1 MTTKVIWRVLVI
13 ITQICLHKLLFVYW
27 PLLEIL
33 LNTCLTSSLPAT
45 IKNITLKCSQLIVK
59 LICPNKHENTWKS
72 QLGVTQC
79 SKGNLI
85 ISAAV
90 LCSRNMFEKI
100 AWYFS
105 IANIQWIT
113 KTNYYVIQKKFLAG
127 DVDLNY
133 FHMNASL
140 VSRLNILKGSVR
152 YVETEDMV
160 ILGIKKNV
168 THSLTHFSP
177 VSHFYT
183 P

>member
-27 PLLEIL
+27 SLLEIL

-59 LICPNKHENTWKS
+59 LICPNKHENIWKS

-160 ILGIKKNV
+160 ILGNKKNMSH
-168 THSLTHFSP
+168 TH
-177 VSHFYT
+177 
-183 P
+183 

>member
-1 MTTKVIWRVLVI
+1 
-13 ITQICLHKLLFVYW
+13 
-27 PLLEIL
+27 
-33 LNTCLTSSLPAT
+33 
-45 IKNITLKCSQLIVK
+45 
-59 LICPNKHENTWKS
+59 
-72 QLGVTQC
+72 
-79 SKGNLI
+79 
-85 ISAAV
+85 
-90 LCSRNMFEKI
+90 MFEKI

-160 ILGIKKNV
+160 ILGIKKNMSH
-168 THSLTHFSP
+168 TH
-177 VSHFYT
+177 
-183 P
+183 